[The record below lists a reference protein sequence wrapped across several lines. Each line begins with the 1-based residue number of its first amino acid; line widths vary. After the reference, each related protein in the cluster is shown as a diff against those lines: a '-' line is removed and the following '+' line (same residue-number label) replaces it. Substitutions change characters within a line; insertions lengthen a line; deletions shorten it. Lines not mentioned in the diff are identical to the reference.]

1 MSAHSHRPKATEQT
15 AKPTQEAPFF
25 QAKLTVNTP
34 GDAYEQEADA
44 VADQVMR
51 MQEGDA
57 PIVQRMPLTSV
68 GDVQRKCAACEQ
80 EEEQQAQRK
89 ETGGGDASGKAAPGI
104 VSDVLSSGAGR
115 PMEGGT
121 RQFMESRFGQD
132 FGQVRVHTD
141 SRAAESASAIQA
153 RAYTSG
159 RDIVF
164 GAGQYQ
170 PESEGGKRLLAH
182 ELAHVGQQGGGVKR
196 AIGDGHDLESARFFG
211 DDNLENSYDSEV
223 YVKLGSTGES
233 VLRVQKALIDLGYEL
248 PKFGVDGRFGQE
260 TKSAVKKFQKDNNL
274 IDDGIVGPNTMAIL
288 DEKFRTNSGTKTVS
302 YKVEEYI
309 KLWEIRNGRK
319 MTPEEK
325 DTLTRGCIG
334 VTVINLGSNGL
345 PNPPLD
351 QCYSTFDQA
360 RHIAQA
366 MNEAIRHSGVN
377 GRKAVIF
384 SKRFWSGGDPSS
396 FQPDAVGHVDRAG
409 YNYEGRPDPNDPT
422 SRMINFDYGLYD
434 EKTGKWWHANH
445 AEPGMNVY
453 ESTLEYYSR
462 PLLNFDRQIFCV
474 AVSNL

>member
-57 PIVQRMPLTSV
+57 PIVQRMPLTSI

-115 PMEGGT
+115 PMEGDT

-132 FGQVRVHTD
+132 FSQVRVHTD

-182 ELAHVGQQGGGVKR
+182 ELAHVGQQGGGVMRQSAPEALTRYSNCSQAITGDAQFEVKIDNALRR
-196 AIGDGHDLESARFFG
+196 AINFVGVAISALRAHDVN
-211 DDNLENSYDSEV
+211 DKNYM
-223 YVKLGSTGES
+223 
-233 VLRVQKALIDLGYEL
+233 QALSRH
-248 PKFGVDGRFGQE
+248 F
-260 TKSAVKKFQKDNNL
+260 A
-274 IDDGIVGPNTMAIL
+274 GPNRAERRQILSTFRAIL
-288 DEKFRTNSGTKTVS
+288 SDLQTETNFRCDSPHPAAPNAQAYWIETDDLIHINPPFFRRSINCRAIILIHEAAHDNAINTEGNHTPNRGDA
-302 YKVEEYI
+302 EYP
-309 KLWEIRNGRK
+309 
-319 MTPEEK
+319 T
-325 DTLTRGCIG
+325 
-334 VTVINLGSNGL
+334 GSVGL
-345 PNPPLD
+345 PEGE
-351 QCYSTFDQA
+351 TVAA
-360 RHIAQA
+360 RMTYPDSYAFFAAQIWRSVDT
-366 MNEAIRHSGVN
+366 ESDCFV
-377 GRKAVIF
+377 
-384 SKRFWSGGDPSS
+384 
-396 FQPDAVGHVDRAG
+396 VDR
-409 YNYEGRPDPNDPT
+409 
-422 SRMINFDYGLYD
+422 I
-434 EKTGKWWHANH
+434 
-445 AEPGMNVY
+445 
-453 ESTLEYYSR
+453 
-462 PLLNFDRQIFCV
+462 
-474 AVSNL
+474 